1 MQSYECIEQKEFFK
15 FLASPPSY
23 FPCCTDAS
31 AFRGGAQVS
40 NHLIRSPHLVAPPD
54 KSSPYPLQSKLT
66 GMCARNSEHARFWL
80 VCVCVW
86 LRRPTLAH
94 APGGSIHRS
103 SQFIHGRSPPPPYT
117 AAAQLITN
125 PPSNWIYN
133 GIRVA
138 CSTFSSHMYGQ
149 LDISG
154 STSSKSTALR
164 C

>member
-1 MQSYECIEQKEFFK
+1 MQSYKCTEQKEFFK

-94 APGGSIHRS
+94 APGGSIHTVYYTLTHQPGGSIHRS
-103 SQFIHGRSPPPPYT
+103 KPIHTREIPAPSIHSSSP
-117 AAAQLITN
+117 IN
-125 PPSNWIYN
+125 HK
-133 GIRVA
+133 
-138 CSTFSSHMYGQ
+138 SS
-149 LDISG
+149 L
-154 STSSKSTALR
+154 KLNL
-164 C
+164 

>member
-1 MQSYECIEQKEFFK
+1 MQSYEWIEQKEFFK

-31 AFRGGAQVS
+31 AFRGGAQVG

-66 GMCARNSEHARFWL
+66 GMCARHSEHVRFWL
-80 VCVCVW
+80 VCVCGYADPPRLTHQVG
-86 LRRPTLAH
+86 PYTLCITHTHTHQVDPYTEA
-94 APGGSIHRS
+94 
-103 SQFIHGRSPPPPYT
+103 SQFIHGRSPPPPNT

-133 GIRVA
+133 GIRDACVA
-138 CSTFSSHMYGQ
+138 P
-149 LDISG
+149 
-154 STSSKSTALR
+154 
-164 C
+164 